1 MSIRTLDE
9 FSRRTAFREPTDNP
23 RTSKETNM
31 SVLRDELVP
40 SRYAVQVGDI
50 EVLVISDG
58 VLPITAKTM
67 ATNADA
73 GEFRHWLDDN
83 FLPPDVLDWPLNV
96 VVVRTGDR
104 TILVDAGLGVEFPDF
119 PRAGQTVHRLEAAG
133 IDPGAVTDVVLTHL
147 HMDHVGG
154 LLIAGLKERL
164 RPDLRIH
171 TAALE
176 AEFWEAPDFS
186 QTVMPQPVPDALRSI
201 ATRFLDEY
209 RGHLRTFET
218 EYEVAPGVL
227 ISRTGGH
234 TPGHSIVR
242 LESRGDRLTFAGD
255 AVFAPG
261 FDNPEWQ
268 NGFEHDPVEAARVRI
283 QLLRELAA
291 TGEALVA
298 THLPFPS
305 VCHVATAGDVFRCV
319 PAAWDY

>member
-1 MSIRTLDE
+1 
-9 FSRRTAFREPTDNP
+9 
-23 RTSKETNM
+23 M
-31 SVLRDELVP
+31 SVLHDELVP

-58 VLPITAKTM
+58 VLPITATTM

-83 FLPPDVLDWPLNV
+83 FLPQDVLDWPLNV

-154 LLIAGLKERL
+154 LLTEGLKERL
-164 RPDLRIH
+164 RPDLRVH

-186 QTVMPQPVPDALRSI
+186 KTVMPQPVPDALRSI

-209 RGHLRTFET
+209 RGQLRTFET

-283 QLLRELAA
+283 ELLREVAA

-305 VCHVATAGDVFRCV
+305 VCHVATAGDAFRCV
-319 PAAWDY
+319 PAPWDY